1 VLLISDD
8 HHTASLLRN
17 ICASVHSH
25 CSHYALNPGAILDA
39 CNTDWDLLIVHAPE
53 PCLRSTKICSTV
65 RNAKPLSQ
73 IIFIS
78 SVEDNALHVL
88 TQGADDVINMPTQS
102 EEIAGRVQCALR
114 RSIAIRQYIPGH
126 LVSSSESS
134 GGSLSGMADGA
145 RDSDSHF
152 QAGDLK
158 VYKHRHVVTVSDEP
172 VSLTYTEF
180 ALLAYLVENMSRP
193 CSKEELL
200 SLVLGYR
207 DENYTA
213 SLHSHVSRLRRKL
226 EKAKSKTTT
235 IETLWRFGYRISV
248 HKPLH

>member
-8 HHTASLLRN
+8 HHTASLLKN
-17 ICASVHSH
+17 ICASVQSR
-25 CSHYALNPGAILDA
+25 CSHYALNPDAILDA
-39 CNTDWDLLIVHAPE
+39 CNTDWDLLIVHSAE

-78 SVEDNALHVL
+78 NVEDNVVHVL
-88 TQGADDVINMPTQS
+88 TQGADDVINMPAQS
-102 EEIAGRVQCALR
+102 EQIAGRVRCALR
-114 RSIAIRQYIPGH
+114 RSIAIRQHIPVQ
-126 LVSSSESS
+126 LASNSESS
-134 GGSLSGMADGA
+134 ASALPGMTNSP
-145 RDSDSHF
+145 RDPGSHF

-158 VYKHRHVVTVSDEP
+158 VYKHRHVVTISDEP
-172 VSLTYTEF
+172 ISLTYTEF

-226 EKAKSKTTT
+226 EKAGSKTTT